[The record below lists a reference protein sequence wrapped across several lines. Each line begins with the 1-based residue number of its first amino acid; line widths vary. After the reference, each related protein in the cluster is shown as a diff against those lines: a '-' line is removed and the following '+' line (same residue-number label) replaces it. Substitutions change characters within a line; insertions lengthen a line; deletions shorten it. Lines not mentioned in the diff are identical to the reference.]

1 MILLRHRKAAHRTT
15 FTYNWSF
22 FSIVRR
28 PHQDSAFQGTVLRA
42 VLSRERTRRVYIRV
56 CAPVVHAVAVAR
68 AAYVSVKYC
77 TPKAESEPLPERL
90 LLSCHLST
98 RAFRFDDLCSA
109 RSTETN
115 MTDLSCCVFFHRL
128 PNFIRSAGTRFSSSD
143 VERSG
148 LGRIDAIR
156 SDQRPIGKAL
166 DEIYGFHVRFLGP

>member
-1 MILLRHRKAAHRTT
+1 MCPREGTLRVK
-15 FTYNWSF
+15 
-22 FSIVRR
+22 
-28 PHQDSAFQGTVLRA
+28 
-42 VLSRERTRRVYIRV
+42 IRV
-56 CAPVVHAVAVAR
+56 LPPVVHAVAVAR
-68 AAYVSVKYC
+68 PAYVSVKHY

-115 MTDLSCCVFFHRL
+115 MTDLSCCVFFFHRL